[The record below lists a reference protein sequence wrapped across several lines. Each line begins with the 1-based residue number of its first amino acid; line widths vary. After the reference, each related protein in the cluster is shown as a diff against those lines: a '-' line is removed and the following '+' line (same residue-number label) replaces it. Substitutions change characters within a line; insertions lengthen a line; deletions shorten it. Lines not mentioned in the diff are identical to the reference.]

1 MCCFVAPSYTPA
13 RARHLFHADE
23 GGVPTCTL
31 GLQQRDRGRRC
42 RRYGG
47 GDQRAVEKG
56 EIHECVEE
64 LMRVVAT
71 YKSGMASFKEFMKAL

>member
-1 MCCFVAPSYTPA
+1 
-13 RARHLFHADE
+13 
-23 GGVPTCTL
+23 
-31 GLQQRDRGRRC
+31 
-42 RRYGG
+42 
-47 GDQRAVEKG
+47 VEKG